1 MRSIMRR
8 MGSLLATD
16 NPVPISR
23 GDFERMLRFARIVSR
38 LEDDESWHA
47 LLADRL
53 PGIAAHRP
61 GWPGILMGYDF
72 HLGEAG
78 PKLIEINNNAGGLYV
93 GGEAGWIPQPDLPEL
108 EGELPARLLS
118 MFPPA
123 WRTLAI
129 MDEQV
134 RSQFMYPEM
143 KAYAA
148 LLRGDGRRL
157 FLADPEEIAEGG
169 EGRLHAEGAP
179 LDAIY
184 NRHTDFYLESPA
196 LAHVRRAYLA
206 DKVALNPHPRSYALI
221 GDKARMADFHRPGL
235 LEACLDA
242 EEVALVRAIVPET
255 RRMAEMDAESLWRER
270 KRWVFKPAARH
281 GGKGVL
287 PGKGMTRKR
296 FESLDPAETIV
307 QEWSPPSE
315 VEVNGARMKL
325 DIRLFMHGRRLI
337 ALAGRI
343 WRGQITNFRAPGS
356 GWVPL
361 APGGD

>member
-1 MRSIMRR
+1 MRR
-8 MGSLLATD
+8 MSSLLASPR
-16 NPVPISR
+16 PVSLAR
-23 GDFERMLRFARIVSR
+23 DDFARMLRFARIAAR
-38 LEDDESWHA
+38 LEDNEAWHA
-47 LLADRL
+47 RLAAQL
-53 PGIAAHRP
+53 PAIAAHRP

-72 HLGEAG
+72 HLGAQG

-93 GGEAGWIPQPDLPEL
+93 GRGEGDGWIPQPDLPEL
-108 EGELPARLLS
+108 EGSLQARLRA
-118 MFPPA
+118 MFPA
-123 WRTLAI
+123 SWRTIAI

-143 KAYAA
+143 QAYAA
-148 LLRGDGRRL
+148 LLRADGRTVFIL
-157 FLADPEEIAEGG
+157 EPEEIAPDAG
-169 EGRLHAEGAP
+169 GRLHAGEPSAP

-242 EEVALVRAIVPET
+242 EEVALVRDLVPET
-255 RRMAEMDAESLWRER
+255 HRMAEMDAAALWRDR
-270 KRWVFKPAARH
+270 RRWVFKPAARH

-296 FESLDPAETIV
+296 FDALDPSQTIV
-307 QEWSPPSE
+307 QAWVPPSE
-315 VEVNGARMKL
+315 VEVDGARMKF
-325 DIRLFMHGRRLI
+325 DVRLFMHGERLI

-356 GWVPL
+356 GWVAL
-361 APGGD
+361 DVAGG